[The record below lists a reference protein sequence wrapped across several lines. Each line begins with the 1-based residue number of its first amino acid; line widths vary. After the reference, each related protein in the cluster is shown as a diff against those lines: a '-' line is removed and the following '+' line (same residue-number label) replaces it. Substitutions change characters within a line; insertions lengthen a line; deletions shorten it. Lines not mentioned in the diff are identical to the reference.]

1 MITVSGDVEDIS
13 NVGIAHGYLPTTR
26 RNQGPDVGIFW
37 KLRPSVVCLP
47 MAKWKQ
53 ERVCA
58 KTALTLKGR
67 CNSCITGEDE
77 SDETSELQ
85 KKRGYQTQKH
95 TVCLDYQQ
103 HRSWRLYRAC
113 DQA

>member
-26 RNQGPDVGIFW
+26 RNQGPDVGLFW

-58 KTALTLKGR
+58 KTALTLKGK
-67 CNSCITGEDE
+67 CNSCIIGEDE
-77 SDETSELQ
+77 SDETLELQ
-85 KKRGYQTQKH
+85 KEKVRISNPEA
-95 TVCLDYQQ
+95 
-103 HRSWRLYRAC
+103 HRMPGLSTAP
-113 DQA
+113 